1 MAIRGCVVEVVFSE
15 GEGVRH
21 QESDIEEEDD
31 DDDGPELLKLG
42 LRMNIEAAS
51 ASDVPAF
58 SFLHSSVPLRLLK
71 KTQLAVPRSIYLW
84 MTHSSWLNLIVS
96 PATEYVI
103 LRVRSLL
110 LILFFLFDW
119 LWSGHD
125 VYSAL
130 KQIAL
135 IDSVLGDYIEGGT
148 KFIVVSSIEKHI
160 ISHFLPSVKDFE
172 YISCLPP

>member
-1 MAIRGCVVEVVFSE
+1 
-15 GEGVRH
+15 
-21 QESDIEEEDD
+21 
-31 DDDGPELLKLG
+31 
-42 LRMNIEAAS
+42 
-51 ASDVPAF
+51 
-58 SFLHSSVPLRLLK
+58 
-71 KTQLAVPRSIYLW
+71 

-110 LILFFLFDW
+110 LILFFLFVW

-125 VYSAL
+125 VFSAL
-130 KQIAL
+130 KQISL
-135 IDSVLGDYIEGGT
+135 IDSMLGDYIEGRT
-148 KFIVVSSIEKHI
+148 KFIVVSSIEEHI